1 MPLSA
6 TWMDLEKI
14 IVSEVRQRKINI
26 VVYIYMQNLKTVIQ
40 IKLFIKEAAT
50 DLENKLTVTTG
61 ERVGGKLGGWD

>member
-40 IKLFIKEAAT
+40 ITLFIKEAAT